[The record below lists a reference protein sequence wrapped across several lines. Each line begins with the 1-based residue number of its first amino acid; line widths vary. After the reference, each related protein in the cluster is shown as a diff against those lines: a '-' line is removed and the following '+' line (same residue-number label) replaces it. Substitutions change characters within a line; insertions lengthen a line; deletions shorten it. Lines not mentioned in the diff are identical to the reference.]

1 MQQLKYTIK
10 DKDGVHARPAGRII
24 QAASGFKSQISI
36 SAKGSTVSLKNGI
49 FALLGLGIR
58 CGEEIEVSCE
68 GEDEESAIEK
78 IKQALEENL

>member
-36 SAKGSTVSLKNGI
+36 SAKSSTISLRGGI
-49 FALLGLGIR
+49 FALLSLGIR
-58 CGEEIEVSCE
+58 CGDEIEVSCE
-68 GEDEESAIEK
+68 GEDEEQALARLK
-78 IKQALEENL
+78 TALEENL